1 MLDEKTEEIIRKR
14 DEKILKN
21 LEIAKQRNIGFEEN
35 SLAKILYENKRS
47 LKSCAGNNIGKD
59 KLLKK
64 LENKIIEKECF
75 KR

>member
-47 LKSCAGNNIGKD
+47 LKSCAENNIRKD

>member
-47 LKSCAGNNIGKD
+47 LKSCVGTNIRKD
-59 KLLKK
+59 KLLKN